1 MVTTVE
7 TSTGKGNDDGNN
19 KQATGKTIITKQCQA
34 RSDVE
39 NVGAVP
45 TVPARHAG
53 KG

>member
-7 TSTGKGNDDGNN
+7 TSTRKGNDDDND
-19 KQATGKTIITKQCQA
+19 KQATGKTIITEQCQA

-45 TVPARHAG
+45 TVPPRQAG

>member
-1 MVTTVE
+1 MTTVE
-7 TSTGKGNDDGNN
+7 TNTRKGNDGDIN
-19 KQATGKTIITKQCQA
+19 KQATGNTIVTKQCQA

>member
-7 TSTGKGNDDGNN
+7 TSARKGNDNN
-19 KQATGKTIITKQCQA
+19 KQATGKTIITEQCQA

-45 TVPARHAG
+45 PVPPRQAG